1 MVSIDEVIDCLNKK
15 RIRATYSAVGMVIG
29 CDAKEVP
36 GHLQAWN
43 QKRGLKLVWR
53 PGNIGCKSLDLGEDR
68 LGGGGP
74 DEGRGLGVVLL
85 DEAMPRQRSIRCHE
99 VVRSRPSNS
108 ARRRRPN

>member
-43 QKRGLKLVWR
+43 QKRGLKLDHRDPETSWVVR
-53 PGNIGCKSLDLGEDR
+53 VSTGKPAGYTAD
-68 LGGGGP
+68 
-74 DEGRGLGVVLL
+74 DEHPELYRTTQIITTRSEL
-85 DEAMPRQRSIRCHE
+85 DELLRLCAPGGS
-99 VVRSRPSNS
+99 
-108 ARRRRPN
+108 